1 MGHGE
6 NREMVKNLK
15 GQGVEDHEKGEAV
28 GHQKVR
34 LHTFFLSVI
43 SCLPAIVFLTCI
55 NFVTVDYRLQ
65 VTLAEIGW
73 CLQMLWD
80 RALEVRIALQKMV
93 QGANQ
98 MPGVGLPIIVH
109 AFMDIEMYQ
118 LPMQNV
124 VQRSIWQWHSMLFL
138 CSRYLGWWGQFCIL
152 ACSDILGCTLST
164 WLLVNS
170 PLFPEMWQK
179 IQDMEFCVI
188 VCPKFWADSCIF
200 IYTHHQ

>member
-1 MGHGE
+1 
-6 NREMVKNLK
+6 
-15 GQGVEDHEKGEAV
+15 
-28 GHQKVR
+28 
-34 LHTFFLSVI
+34 
-43 SCLPAIVFLTCI
+43 
-55 NFVTVDYRLQ
+55 
-65 VTLAEIGW
+65 
-73 CLQMLWD
+73 
-80 RALEVRIALQKMV
+80 
-93 QGANQ
+93 
-98 MPGVGLPIIVH
+98 
-109 AFMDIEMYQ
+109 MDIEMYQ